1 MEAITQFINDLGNYI
16 FIPLIFLIIMKA
28 LGRKWG
34 EAIQC
39 AMKVGIG
46 FIALTMT
53 INLMLT
59 QVSPAITGMTS
70 KFGGTL
76 DAIDVGGAATAVM
89 GFGSPMGA
97 IIIPLCVAVNIV
109 MLILKLTDCINVD
122 VFNLHQNASMGAIV
136 YAFSGSFLYGVL
148 TAALFHVWA
157 LVAADLGAEQNER
170 FFKLPKG
177 VSISHPVANTYL
189 IFAYPFNWIYD
200 HIPGIRG
207 INLTAESIQKRLGVL
222 GDPTVIGFVIG
233 IALGL
238 VGYDWSDPY
247 DLIIKSVQLG
257 MYLAAVMLL
266 MPKMTSIMM
275 EGLVPL
281 SGAVRKKLVK
291 RFPDRD
297 VTVGMDTA
305 LIVGHPSVIAPALLL
320 IPFIVLLA
328 VVLPGNRVMPLGDL
342 SQFVFFIACMVP
354 VFNGNI
360 FRTWLTALVCFGA
373 GLYVSSWMTDATNAV
388 FQQFGASAQAGVVY
402 SSLNPS
408 ANPFT
413 GLFAWCSQ
421 LGLVAYL
428 LVGAILVGVAILL
441 KRKQRAALTAESEG
455 KAR

>member
-1 MEAITQFINDLGNYI
+1 MELVTQFINDLGNFI
-16 FIPLIFLIIMKA
+16 FIPLIFLTIMKI
-28 LGRKWG
+28 LRRPWK

-53 INLMLT
+53 INLMLEK
-59 QVSPAITGMTS
+59 VAPAITGMTEKLGS
-70 KFGGTL
+70 SL

-89 GFGSPMGA
+89 GFGSPLGA

-109 MLILKLTDCINVD
+109 MLVLKLTDCINVD

-136 YAFSGSFLYGVL
+136 YAFSGNFLYGVL

-157 LVAADLGAEQNER
+157 LIAADLGAEQNER
-170 FFKLPKG
+170 FFSLPKG

-189 IFAYPFNWIYD
+189 IFAYPFNWLFD
-200 HIPGIRG
+200 HIPGLRN
-207 INLTAESIQKRLGVL
+207 INLTAETVQKRFGIL
-222 GDPTVIGFVIG
+222 GDPTVIGFIIG
-233 IALGL
+233 ILLAVL
-238 VGYDWSDPY
+238 GYDWGDPY
-247 DLIIKSVQLG
+247 HSVIDSLQLG

-281 SGAVRKKLVK
+281 SNAIRKNLVK

-297 VTVGMDTA
+297 ITVGMDTA
-305 LIVGHPSVIAPALLL
+305 LIVGNPSVIAPALLL
-320 IPFIVLLA
+320 IPCMVLLA
-328 VVLPGNRVMPLGDL
+328 VILPGNRVMPLGDL

-354 VFNGNI
+354 VFGGNI
-360 FRTWLTALVCFGA
+360 FRTWLTSLICFGG
-373 GLYVSSWMTDATNAV
+373 GLYIASWATDATNTM
-388 FQQFGASAQAGVVY
+388 FQQFGAGAEPGVVY

-413 GLFAWCSQ
+413 GLFMWCSQ
-421 LGLVAYL
+421 VGILAYIL
-428 LVGAILVGVAILL
+428 IAAILVGVAILL
-441 KRKQRAALTAESEG
+441 KHREHAKLAAS
-455 KAR
+455 

>member
-1 MEAITQFINDLGNYI
+1 MELVTQFINDLGNFI
-16 FIPLIFLIIMKA
+16 FIPLIFLTIMKI
-28 LGRKWG
+28 LRRPWK

-53 INLMLT
+53 INLMLEK
-59 QVSPAITGMTS
+59 VAPAITGMTEKLGS
-70 KFGGTL
+70 SL

-89 GFGSPMGA
+89 GFGSPLGA

-109 MLILKLTDCINVD
+109 MLVLKLTDCINVD

-136 YAFSGSFLYGVL
+136 YAFSGNFLYGVL

-157 LVAADLGAEQNER
+157 LIAADLGAEQNER
-170 FFKLPKG
+170 FFSLPKG

-189 IFAYPFNWIYD
+189 IFAYPFNWLFD
-200 HIPGIRG
+200 HIPGLRN
-207 INLTAESIQKRLGVL
+207 INLTAETVQKRFGIL
-222 GDPTVIGFVIG
+222 GDPTVIGFIIG
-233 IALGL
+233 ILLAVL
-238 VGYDWSDPY
+238 GYDWGDPY
-247 DLIIKSVQLG
+247 HAVIDSLQLG

-281 SGAVRKKLVK
+281 SNAIRKNLVK

-297 VTVGMDTA
+297 ITVGMDTA
-305 LIVGHPSVIAPALLL
+305 LIVGNPSVIAPALLL
-320 IPFIVLLA
+320 IPCMVLLA
-328 VVLPGNRVMPLGDL
+328 VILPGNRVMPLGDL

-354 VFNGNI
+354 VFGGNI
-360 FRTWLTALVCFGA
+360 FRTWLTSLICFGG
-373 GLYVSSWMTDATNAV
+373 GLYIASWATDATNTM
-388 FQQFGASAQAGVVY
+388 FQQFGAGAEPGVVY

-413 GLFAWCSQ
+413 GLFMWCSQ
-421 LGLVAYL
+421 VGILAYIL
-428 LVGAILVGVAILL
+428 IAAILVGVAILL
-441 KRKQRAALTAESEG
+441 KHREHAKLAAP
-455 KAR
+455 

>member
-1 MEAITQFINDLGNYI
+1 MELVTQFINDLGNFI
-16 FIPLIFLIIMKA
+16 FIPLIFLTIMKI
-28 LGRKWG
+28 LRRPWK

-53 INLMLT
+53 INLMLEK
-59 QVSPAITGMTS
+59 VAPAITGMTETLGS
-70 KFGGTL
+70 SL

-89 GFGSPMGA
+89 GFGSPLGA

-109 MLILKLTDCINVD
+109 MLVLKLTDCINVD

-136 YAFSGSFLYGVL
+136 YAFSGNFLYGVL

-157 LVAADLGAEQNER
+157 LIAADLGAEQNER
-170 FFKLPKG
+170 FFSLPKG

-189 IFAYPFNWIYD
+189 IFAYPFNWLFD
-200 HIPGIRG
+200 HIPGLRN
-207 INLTAESIQKRLGVL
+207 INLTAETVQKRFGIL
-222 GDPTVIGFVIG
+222 GDPTVIGFIIG
-233 IALGL
+233 ILLAVL
-238 VGYDWSDPY
+238 GYDWGDPY
-247 DLIIKSVQLG
+247 HSVIDALQLG

-281 SGAVRKKLVK
+281 SNAIRKNLVK

-297 VTVGMDTA
+297 ITVGMDTA
-305 LIVGHPSVIAPALLL
+305 LIVGNPSVIAPALLL
-320 IPFIVLLA
+320 IPCMVLLA
-328 VVLPGNRVMPLGDL
+328 VILPGNRVMPLGDL

-354 VFNGNI
+354 VFGGNI
-360 FRTWLTALVCFGA
+360 FRTWLTSLICFGG
-373 GLYVSSWMTDATNAV
+373 GLYIASWATDATNTM
-388 FQQFGASAQAGVVY
+388 FQQFGAGAEPGVVY

-413 GLFAWCSQ
+413 GLFMWCSQ
-421 LGLVAYL
+421 VGILAYIL
-428 LVGAILVGVAILL
+428 IAAILVGVAILL
-441 KRKQRAALTAESEG
+441 KHREHAKLAAS
-455 KAR
+455 

>member
-1 MEAITQFINDLGNYI
+1 MELVTQFINDLGNFI
-16 FIPLIFLIIMKA
+16 FIPLIFLTIMKI
-28 LGRKWG
+28 LRRPWK

-53 INLMLT
+53 INLMLEK
-59 QVSPAITGMTS
+59 VAPAITGMTEKLGS
-70 KFGGTL
+70 SL

-89 GFGSPMGA
+89 GFGSPLGA

-109 MLILKLTDCINVD
+109 MLVLKLTDCINVD

-136 YAFSGSFLYGVL
+136 YAFSGNFLYGVL

-157 LVAADLGAEQNER
+157 LIAADLGAEQNER
-170 FFKLPKG
+170 FFSLPKG

-189 IFAYPFNWIYD
+189 IFAYPFNWLFD
-200 HIPGIRG
+200 HIPGLRN
-207 INLTAESIQKRLGVL
+207 INLTAETVQKRFGIL
-222 GDPTVIGFVIG
+222 GDPTVIGFIIG
-233 IALGL
+233 ILLAVL
-238 VGYDWSDPY
+238 GYDWGDPY
-247 DLIIKSVQLG
+247 HSVIDALQLG

-281 SGAVRKKLVK
+281 SNAIRKNLVK

-297 VTVGMDTA
+297 ITVGMDAA
-305 LIVGHPSVIAPALLL
+305 LIVGNPSVIAPALLL
-320 IPFIVLLA
+320 IPCMVLLA
-328 VVLPGNRVMPLGDL
+328 VILPGNRVMPLGDL

-354 VFNGNI
+354 VFGGNI
-360 FRTWLTALVCFGA
+360 FRTWLTSLICFGG
-373 GLYVSSWMTDATNAV
+373 GLYIASWATDATNTM
-388 FQQFGASAQAGVVY
+388 FQQFGAGAEPGVVY

-413 GLFAWCSQ
+413 GLFMWCSQ
-421 LGLVAYL
+421 VGILAYIL
-428 LVGAILVGVAILL
+428 IAAILVGVAILL
-441 KRKQRAALTAESEG
+441 KHREHAKLAAS
-455 KAR
+455 